1 MKYWILALTTSCL
14 TLPAFSEEKKIEL
27 TGSDQMQYSS
37 KALEA
42 TAGDTVV
49 LTLKHIGAL
58 PKVAMGHN
66 FVLLKP
72 DTKIPEFSMV
82 AMKAVTTEYVP
93 EDEESKKA
101 IIAHTKLVGGGES
114 DTVTF
119 TVPAETGAYPYICS
133 FPGHSALMQGV
144 LTVKA
149 K

>member
-1 MKYWILALTTSCL
+1 MKNWIFALTASCL

-27 TGSDQMQYSS
+27 TGSDQMQYGS

-42 TAGDTVV
+42 TVGDTVV
-49 LTLKHIGAL
+49 LTLKHIGVI
-58 PKVAMGHN
+58 PKAAMGHN

-72 DTKIPEFSMV
+72 DTKVPEFAME
-82 AMKAVTTEYVP
+82 AMKAAATEYIP
-93 EDEESKKA
+93 ADEASKKA

-119 TVPAETGAYPYICS
+119 AAPTEPGTYPYVCT
-133 FPGHSALMQGV
+133 FPGHFAIMQGV
-144 LTVKA
+144 FTVKA